1 MARVTYESRDDAGH
15 RRQRGP
21 ESFRLAIEAARAKL
35 PDKPIL
41 DR

>member
-1 MARVTYESRDDAGH
+1 MIDR
-15 RRQRGP
+15 
-21 ESFRLAIEAARAKL
+21 ESFRLAIAAARAKP